1 AVLSILGVVEHIGY
15 SRQGQVLDLRA
26 LHQLQIHL
34 VTLQDKLTAMQERA
48 VAQLHVQVFI
58 AGLRLVRGKN
68 QIDYLSH
75 GDRSVAGNDQLF
87 FVDAFQIALDRL
99 ARERAHFNRF
109 RLSSPR
115 AAHYKKSKD
124 DEGEQTKSWHV
135 QFIEET
141 KQMGCGR
148 YR

>member
-1 AVLSILGVVEHIGY
+1 
-15 SRQGQVLDLRA
+15 
-26 LHQLQIHL
+26 
-34 VTLQDKLTAMQERA
+34 MQERA

-68 QIDYLSH
+68 QIDDLSH
-75 GDRSVAGNDQLF
+75 CDRIIARNDQLF

-99 ARERAHFNRF
+99 ACERAHLDGF

-115 AAHYKKSKD
+115 AAQHKKFKD
-124 DEGEQTKSWHV
+124 DKGEQTKSWHV
-135 QFIEET
+135 QFTEET
-141 KQMGCGR
+141 KQVGCGR